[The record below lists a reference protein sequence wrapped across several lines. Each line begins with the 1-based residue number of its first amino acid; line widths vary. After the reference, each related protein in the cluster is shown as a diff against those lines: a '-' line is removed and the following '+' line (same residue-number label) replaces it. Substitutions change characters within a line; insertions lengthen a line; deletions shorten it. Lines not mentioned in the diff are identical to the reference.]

1 VVNPVVTGPVE
12 AATLLET
19 GGGRYA
25 LRGWLAFATA
35 RVIHEKGRNVILAA
49 STGTGVL
56 EFDCGGL
63 THTDSAGVAVLIDW
77 LAVAKHRGQRL
88 RYLGISDSVRAIA
101 RISEVD
107 ELLESGV

>member
-1 VVNPVVTGPVE
+1 MVNPVATGPVE

-19 GGGRYA
+19 SAGRYA
-25 LRGWLAFATA
+25 LRGSLAFATA
-35 RVIHEKGRNVILAA
+35 RVVHEKGRNVILGA
-49 STGTGVL
+49 STGVL

-63 THTDSAGVAVLIDW
+63 IHTDSAGVAVLIDW